1 MNRLSRI
8 FAAIAVL
15 CCELVAA
22 APYFHHVGV
31 SDGLAHPSVM
41 SICQDSLGRI
51 WFGTENG
58 LSIFDG
64 SRMESRKPYELH
76 GGQVAFRGGVVKP
89 LLCDSRGNVHFLTGQ
104 EWVCCDART
113 DALHTLMEGQIDAL
127 FLRDGQACAV
137 SGRQCFRW
145 NAEAGRLETMEE
157 MPFDGVRDYHIARN
171 GKHWLVCGE
180 GLFCGGPGNEFEK
193 ISAIRD
199 LSSIFE
205 SSCGEIWSGSNA
217 GGLVRVVA
225 DTAVTVYDVAG
236 AGDRGFGCDNV
247 RGITEDKNG
256 NIWFGTFRG
265 LYCYNPDTDRF
276 VSYVPGD
283 SAGSLSQSSVHPV
296 FVDADGVLW
305 AGTYYGGV
313 NYTDTGA
320 SAFSFWGGGPSD
332 GDLSSPVVGHLAE
345 SLAGNI
351 YICMEGGGIN
361 RLDPDSGN
369 VRRYDGLPFTHAKW
383 LCEDSDGRIHVG
395 TNRCGVFTVDTAS
408 GRAVQAL
415 RDDGDGCTPRS
426 VVNVILQYGDDWI
439 LSTDDGVYLHS
450 CENGADT
457 LLYHKTDGIRYVH
470 AVISGDE
477 LWLASSEVVVFDL
490 KTLSLRAK
498 YPVGDGVQARPMRL
512 LVTQDDVFATTFG
525 QGLFRLDDG
534 HFIHVPGASL
544 NTSGYQIVSV
554 DSSRIAI
561 SGERGLQVLDAA
573 TGRSL
578 RTFLIGGG
586 LPLDAQVMDSGLL
599 VTADGTVYVGGV
611 NGLVSFRLDDET
623 MNVPDEVYFS
633 SLDIAGNPVRAYDG
647 SGILAENLP
656 FLSRIRLKGRQAR
669 IDVGMAVRGH
679 TVAQNWSDYEW
690 RLKGRDSQWESVDA
704 PKISIE
710 SLLPGRYSLQL
721 RRSSDRDEVIAELGL
736 RVTPPAYASWWAM
749 LLYVAVAAGLSYI
762 VLRTIRIRRESAR
775 IVAAEREEKQRIQE
789 MNETKLRFFTTVS
802 HELRSPLT
810 LIIAQI
816 DSIFGRFKLS
826 PQLHHKISKVMD
838 QAVQMNEIV
847 SELIDFRKYEQNVMK
862 IRVAP
867 VDVNLFVGDVMGK
880 FAEMADSKGI
890 SLSFEK
896 SPLAPE
902 VFMDVY
908 QMQKVMRNL
917 ILNALKYTP
926 DGGSVTLRTAVADDG
941 RVEIHVRDTGVG
953 IPAEECGHI
962 FERFYQVRSGVSNGV
977 EGSGIGL
984 ALVRDIVL
992 KHGGEVSVSSESGV
1006 GSDFVV
1012 TLRKGAGH
1020 FAGDDMVSVEESVPV
1035 ELVPDNSLTGKYS
1048 IVIAEDNR
1056 EMAELLQEVFS
1067 VRYKVY
1073 QASDG
1078 KEALDLVKAVRP
1090 DIVLSDVMMPGMSGT
1105 ELCAT
1110 IKSNPQTAHIPV
1122 VLLTALADS
1131 VRQLSGLQ
1139 SGADDYVAKPFQ
1151 SRLLL
1156 ARCNNLVSA
1165 AHRPSSSVPDDVSE
1179 DLSRRVTRRGDK
1191 EFVDKVTSLIE
1202 SHLAEPDFGVDA
1214 LADSLHMSRSSFYGH
1229 FKAVTGETPND
1240 YISSVR
1246 LRRACAM
1253 LTERPDIPVSQIAES
1268 LGFGSQQYFSRRFKD
1283 AYGVSPVSWRRSPG
1297 KMPVE

>member
-1 MNRLSRI
+1 MNRLSGI
-8 FAAIAVL
+8 FVAIAVL
-15 CCELVAA
+15 CCDIVAA

-89 LLCDSRGNVHFLTGQ
+89 LLCDSHGDVHFLTGQ

-127 FLRDGQACAV
+127 FLRDGYACAV

-145 NAEAGRLETMEE
+145 NATTGGLEAMDE
-157 MPFDGVRDYHIARN
+157 MPFDGVRDYHIARD
-171 GKHWLVCGE
+171 GRHWLVCGE
-180 GLFCGGPGNEFEK
+180 GLFCSGPGNEFK
-193 ISAIRD
+193 RICAVRD

-205 SSCGEIWSGSNA
+205 SSRGEIWSGSNA

-225 DTAVTVYDVAG
+225 DTAVTVYDVTG

-247 RGITEDKNG
+247 REVAEDKNG

-265 LYCYNPDTDRF
+265 LYRYDRDTDRF
-276 VSYVPGD
+276 TSYTVGD

-296 FVDADGVLW
+296 FVDEDGVLW
-305 AGTYYGGV
+305 VGTYYGGV

-320 SAFSFWGGGPSD
+320 SAFSFWGVGPSG

-345 SLAGNI
+345 SRDGNI

-361 RLDPDSGN
+361 RLNPDSGA

-383 LCEDSDGRIHVG
+383 LCEDAGGRVHVA
-395 TNRCGVFTVDTAS
+395 TNRGGVFTVDTAS

-415 RDDGDGCTPRS
+415 RDDGDGCGPHS
-426 VVNVILQYGDDWI
+426 VVNVILQYGTDWI

-450 CENGADT
+450 CEHGADT
-457 LLYHKTDGIRYVH
+457 LLYPKTDGIRYVH

-477 LWLASSEVVVFDL
+477 LWLASSEVVVL
-490 KTLSLRAK
+490 NLNTLSVRAK
-498 YPVGDGVQARPMRL
+498 YPVGDGARPMRL
-512 LVTQDDVFATTFG
+512 LVTENDVFATTFG
-525 QGLFRLDDG
+525 RGLFRLDGG
-534 HFIHVPGASL
+534 HFVHVPGASL

-586 LPLDAQVMDSGLL
+586 MPLDAQVMDSGLL
-599 VTADGTVYVGGV
+599 VTADGMVYAGGV

-623 MNVPDEVYFS
+623 MDVPEVYFL
-633 SLDIAGNPVRAYDG
+633 SLDIEGNPVRAYDG
-647 SGILAENLP
+647 SGILTESLP
-656 FLSRIRLKGRQAR
+656 FVSGIRLKGRQAR
-669 IDVGMAVRGH
+669 IDVGMAVRRH
-679 TVAQNWSDYEW
+679 AVAQNWSDYEW
-690 RLKGRDSQWESVDA
+690 RLKGLDSQWERVEA
-704 PKISIE
+704 PIISIE

-736 RVTPPAYASWWAM
+736 RVTRPAYASWWAL
-749 LLYVAVAAGLSYI
+749 LLYAAVAAAISYI
-762 VLRTIRIRRESAR
+762 VLRTTRIRRESAR

-789 MNETKLRFFTTVS
+789 LNETKLRFFTTVS

-826 PQLHHKISKVMD
+826 PQLQHKMSKVMD

-867 VDVNLFVGDVMGK
+867 IDVNLFVGDVMGK

-902 VFMDVY
+902 VYMDVY
-908 QMQKVMRNL
+908 QIQKVMRNL

-926 DGGSVTLRTAVADDG
+926 DGGAVTLRTAVAEDG

-953 IPAEECGHI
+953 IQAEECGHI
-962 FERFYQVRSGVSNGV
+962 FERFYQVHSGVSNGV

-984 ALVRDIVL
+984 ALVRDIVH
-992 KHGGEVSVSSESGV
+992 KHGGEVSVISESGK

-1012 TLRKGAGH
+1012 TLRKGVGH
-1020 FAGDDMVSVEESVPV
+1020 FAGDDMVSVEDSAPV
-1035 ELVPDNSLTGKYS
+1035 AAVPDNNSLVGKYS

-1067 VRYKVY
+1067 VRYRVY
-1073 QASDG
+1073 PASDG

-1105 ELCAT
+1105 ELCSA
-1110 IKSNPQTAHIPV
+1110 IKSNPHTAHIPV

-1131 VRQLSGLQ
+1131 ARQLSGLQ

-1165 AHRPSSSVPDDVSE
+1165 AHRPSSSASDVSE
-1179 DLSRRVTRRGDK
+1179 DLDRRVTRRGDK
-1191 EFVDKVTSLIE
+1191 EFIDKVTALIE
-1202 SHLAEPDFGVDA
+1202 SHLAEADFGVDA

-1283 AYGVSPVSWRRSPG
+1283 AYGVSPVSWRRSSG

>member
-1 MNRLSRI
+1 MNRLSGI
-8 FAAIAVL
+8 FAAIALL
-15 CCELVAA
+15 CCDLVAA
-22 APYFHHVGV
+22 APYFHRVGV
-31 SDGLAHPSVM
+31 PDGLAHPSVM

-51 WFGTENG
+51 WLGTENG

-76 GGQVAFRGGVVKP
+76 GGQVAFRGSVVKP
-89 LLCDSRGNVHFLTGQ
+89 LLCDSLGNVHFLTGQ

-127 FLRDGQACAV
+127 FLRDGYACAV
-137 SGRQCFRW
+137 SGRQCLRW
-145 NAEAGRLETMEE
+145 NAAGGGFETMDE
-157 MPFDGVRDYHIARN
+157 MPFDGVRDYHVARN
-171 GKHWLVCGE
+171 GRHWLVCGE
-180 GLFCGGPGNEFEK
+180 GLFCGEAGKAFKLVCG
-193 ISAIRD
+193 IRD

-205 SSCGEIWSGSNA
+205 SSRGEIWSGSNTE
-217 GGLVRVVA
+217 GLVRVVA
-225 DTAVTVYDVAG
+225 DNVVTVYDVAG

-247 RGITEDKNG
+247 REVAEDEDG

-265 LYCYNPDTDRF
+265 LYCYDSEEDRF
-276 VSYVPGD
+276 VSYAAGD
-283 SAGSLSQSSVHPV
+283 SAGSLSQSSVHSV

-313 NYTDTGA
+313 NYTDMGA
-320 SAFSFWGGGPSD
+320 SAFSFWGGGPS
-332 GDLSSPVVGHLAE
+332 GSDLSSPVVGHLAE
-345 SLAGNI
+345 SSDGSI

-361 RLDPDSGN
+361 RLDPDRGA

-383 LCEDSDGRIHVG
+383 LCEDADGRVHVG
-395 TNRCGVFTVDTAS
+395 TNRSGVFTVDIAS

-415 RDDGDGCTPRS
+415 RDDGDGCGPHS

-439 LSTDDGVYLHS
+439 LSTDGGIYLHS

-457 LLYHKTDGIRYVH
+457 LLYPRTYGIRYVH

-490 KTLSLRAK
+490 KTMSVKAK
-498 YPVGDGVQARPMRL
+498 YPVGDGARPMRL
-512 LVTQDDVFATTFG
+512 LVTESDVFVTTFG

-534 HFIHVPGASL
+534 YFVHVPGASL

-573 TGRSL
+573 TGHSL

-611 NGLVSFRLDDET
+611 NGLVSFRLDDEA
-623 MNVPDEVYFS
+623 MDVPCEVYFS
-633 SLDIAGNPVRAYDG
+633 SLDIEGNPVRAYDG
-647 SGILAENLP
+647 NGILTENLP
-656 FLSRIRLKGRQAR
+656 FVSGIRLKGRQAR
-669 IDVGMAVRGH
+669 IDVGVAVRRH
-679 TVAQNWSDYEW
+679 AVAQNWSDYEW
-690 RLKGRDSQWESVDA
+690 RLKGLDSQWERVESPV
-704 PKISIE
+704 ISIE
-710 SLLPGRYSLQL
+710 LLLPGRYSLQL

-736 RVTPPAYASWWAM
+736 CVTRPAYASWWAL
-749 LLYVAVAAGLSYI
+749 LLYVVAVSGLSYI
-762 VLRTIRIRRESAR
+762 LLRTIRIRRESAR

-789 MNETKLRFFTTVS
+789 LNETKLRFFTTVS

-816 DSIFGRFKLS
+816 DSIFGRFKLP
-826 PQLHHKISKVMD
+826 PQLQHKMSKVMD

-890 SLSFEK
+890 SLRFEK

-926 DGGSVTLRTAVADDG
+926 DGGTVTLRTAVAEDG

-962 FERFYQVRSGVSNGV
+962 FERFYQVHSGASNGV

-984 ALVRDIVL
+984 ALVRDIVH
-992 KHGGEVSVSSESGV
+992 KHGGEVSVTSECGK

-1012 TLRKGAGH
+1012 ALRKGAGH
-1020 FAGDDMVSVEESVPV
+1020 FAGDDMVSVEDSVPV
-1035 ELVPDNSLTGKYS
+1035 DVVPDNSLTGKYS

-1056 EMAELLQEVFS
+1056 EMAELLHEVFS

-1105 ELCAT
+1105 ELCTA
-1110 IKSNPQTAHIPV
+1110 IKSNPHTAHIPV

-1131 VRQLSGLQ
+1131 ARQLSGLQ

-1165 AHRPSSSVPDDVSE
+1165 VHRPSSSAPDASD
-1179 DLSRRVTRRGDK
+1179 DLDRRVTRRGDK
-1191 EFVDKVTSLIE
+1191 EFIDKVTALIE
-1202 SHLAEPDFGVDA
+1202 SHLAEADFGVDA

-1246 LRRACAM
+1246 LRRACTM

-1283 AYGVSPVSWRRSPG
+1283 AYGVSPVSWRRSSG